1 MLKAMEAILGNR
13 FHPALDA
20 LSVREPPGR
29 GTMRDALAVRI
40 QAALAAEARRG
51 ETVARLLGPAV
62 EADRSRSSARR
73 FSEAAVAAAVDEYLR
88 WARGPGTAA
97 A

>member
-1 MLKAMEAILGNR
+1 MLKATEAILGNR

-73 FSEAAVAAAVDEYLR
+73 IAEAAVAAAVDEYLR